1 MDVCHESNPGGAVSP
16 ENVMGR
22 DHLIDRLWATLKHQS
37 LVLVAERR
45 MGKTCII
52 KKMEAQPPNGIMIRV
67 RDVGGVSS
75 PIEFVERVAEDVE
88 KHLNGFQKTAT
99 KTKEFLASLSG
110 AQILGVKLP
119 TIAAP
124 HWKAL
129 LERILGD
136 LAQHGDR
143 QTILCWDEL
152 PWMLQKIA
160 RSEGETVVMDLLDT
174 LRSLRQ
180 THANLRMIYT
190 GSIGLHHVV
199 TALREEGYVNS
210 PVNDMR
216 TVEVPPLDDGHAE
229 ALAKALIQGE
239 GLTSG
244 TLDETAAIIARR
256 VDAIPFYIHHVV
268 ATMADRGQ
276 AATPEIAETIVA
288 EALANAQDWDLEHF
302 RSRLGAY
309 YGERAEVVRALLD
322 QLAET
327 EPLNLDELHE
337 RLKIN
342 LSRLGASA
350 QRMVEG
356 DREALR
362 TLLKLMQRDHYLC
375 QDRDGGYRFRF
386 GLIRRWWRLDQGL
399 A

>member
-1 MDVCHESNPGGAVSP
+1 MKANPGGAVSP

-22 DHLIDRLWATLKHQS
+22 DRLIERLWATLKHQS

-52 KKMEAQPPNGIMIRV
+52 KKMEAQPPDGTMIRV

-88 KHLNGFQKTAT
+88 KHLKLFKKTAT
-99 KTKEFLASLSG
+99 KTKELWASLG
-110 AQILGVKLP
+110 GTQILGVKLP
-119 TIAAP
+119 PAAAP

-136 LAQHGDR
+136 LAQDSDR
-143 QTILCWDEL
+143 QAILCWDEL

-160 RSEGETVVMDLLDT
+160 RLEGETVVMDLLDT
-174 LRSLRQ
+174 LRGLRQ
-180 THANLRMIYT
+180 THTNLRMIYT

-216 TVEVPPLDDGHAE
+216 TFEVPPLDDPHAE

-239 GLTSG
+239 ELTSS
-244 TLDETAAIIARR
+244 TLDETAAIIARH

-268 ATMADRGQ
+268 AAMADRGQ

-288 EALANAQDWDLEHF
+288 EALANAQEWDLEHF

-327 EPLNLDELHE
+327 EPLILDELRE
-337 RLKIN
+337 RLKSN

-362 TLLKLMQRDHYLC
+362 TLLKLMQRDHYLR
-375 QDRDGGYRFRF
+375 QDQDGGYRFRF

>member
-1 MDVCHESNPGGAVSP
+1 MKANPGGAVSP

-22 DHLIDRLWATLKHQS
+22 DRLIERLWATLKHQS

-52 KKMEAQPPNGIMIRV
+52 KKMEARPPDGTMIRV

-88 KHLNGFQKTAT
+88 KHLKLFQKTAT
-99 KTKEFLASLSG
+99 KAKEFWASLG
-110 AQILGVKLP
+110 GTQILGVKLP
-119 TIAAP
+119 TTAAP

-136 LAQHGDR
+136 LVQHSDR
-143 QTILCWDEL
+143 QVILCWDEL

-160 RSEGETVVMDLLDT
+160 RLEGETVVMDLLDT
-174 LRSLRQ
+174 LRGLRQ
-180 THANLRMIYT
+180 THTNLRMIYT

-199 TALREEGYVNS
+199 TVLREEGYVNS

-239 GLTSG
+239 GLTSS

-268 ATMADRGQ
+268 AAMADRGQ

-342 LSRLGASA
+342 LSRLGTNA

-362 TLLKLMQRDHYLC
+362 TLLKLMQRDHYLS
-375 QDRDGGYRFRF
+375 QDQDGGYRFRF

>member
-1 MDVCHESNPGGAVSP
+1 MKANPGGAVSP
-16 ENVMGR
+16 ENIMGR
-22 DHLIDRLWATLKHQS
+22 DRLIERLWATLKHQS
-37 LVLVAERR
+37 LVLVAEQR

-52 KKMEAQPPNGIMIRV
+52 KKMEAQPPDGTMIRV
-67 RDVGGVSS
+67 RDIGGVSS

-99 KTKEFLASLSG
+99 KTKEFLAFLG
-110 AQILGVKLP
+110 GTQILGVKLP
-119 TIAAP
+119 TTAAP

-129 LERILGD
+129 LERILGA
-136 LAQHGDR
+136 LAQHSDR
-143 QTILCWDEL
+143 QVILCWDEL

-160 RSEGETVVMDLLDT
+160 RLEGETVVMDLLDT
-174 LRSLRQ
+174 LRGLRQ

-216 TVEVPPLDDGHAE
+216 TFEVPPLDDGHAE

-268 ATMADRGQ
+268 AAMADRGQ

-327 EPLNLDELHE
+327 EPLVLDELHE

-342 LSRLGASA
+342 LSRLGTSA

-362 TLLKLMQRDHYLC
+362 TLLKLMQRDHYLR
-375 QDRDGGYRFRF
+375 QDQDGGYRFRF

>member
-1 MDVCHESNPGGAVSP
+1 MKANPGGAVSP

-22 DHLIDRLWATLKHQS
+22 DRLIERLWATLKHQS

-52 KKMEAQPPNGIMIRV
+52 KKMEAQPPNGITIQV

-88 KHLNGFQKTAT
+88 KHLKLFQKTAT
-99 KTKEFLASLSG
+99 KAKEFWASLG
-110 AQILGVKLP
+110 GTQILGVKLP
-119 TIAAP
+119 TTAAP

-143 QTILCWDEL
+143 QVILCWDEL

-174 LRSLRQ
+174 LRGLRQ

-239 GLTSG
+239 GLTSSAP
-244 TLDETAAIIARR
+244 DETAAIIAKR

-268 ATMADRGQ
+268 AAMADRGQ

-327 EPLNLDELHE
+327 EPLVLDELHE
-337 RLKIN
+337 RLKLN
-342 LSRLGASA
+342 LSRLGTNA

-362 TLLKLMQRDHYLC
+362 TLLKLMQRDHYLR
-375 QDRDGGYRFRF
+375 QDQDGGYRFRF

>member
-1 MDVCHESNPGGAVSP
+1 MKANPGGAVSP

-52 KKMEAQPPNGIMIRV
+52 KKMEAQPPDGTMIRV

-88 KHLNGFQKTAT
+88 KHLNLFQKTAT
-99 KTKEFLASLSG
+99 KTKEFLAFLG
-110 AQILGVKLP
+110 GTQIFGVKLP
-119 TIAAP
+119 TTAAP

-136 LAQHGDR
+136 LAQHSDR
-143 QTILCWDEL
+143 QVILCWDEL

-174 LRSLRQ
+174 LRGLRQ

-239 GLTSG
+239 GLTSSAP
-244 TLDETAAIIARR
+244 DETAAIIAKR

-268 ATMADRGQ
+268 AAMADRGQ

-342 LSRLGASA
+342 FSRLGTNA

-362 TLLKLMQRDHYLC
+362 TLLKLMQRDHYLR
-375 QDRDGGYRFRF
+375 QDQDGGYRFRF

>member
-1 MDVCHESNPGGAVSP
+1 
-16 ENVMGR
+16 
-22 DHLIDRLWATLKHQS
+22 
-37 LVLVAERR
+37 
-45 MGKTCII
+45 
-52 KKMEAQPPNGIMIRV
+52 
-67 RDVGGVSS
+67 
-75 PIEFVERVAEDVE
+75 
-88 KHLNGFQKTAT
+88 
-99 KTKEFLASLSG
+99 
-110 AQILGVKLP
+110 
-119 TIAAP
+119 
-124 HWKAL
+124 
-129 LERILGD
+129 
-136 LAQHGDR
+136 
-143 QTILCWDEL
+143 
-152 PWMLQKIA
+152 
-160 RSEGETVVMDLLDT
+160 
-174 LRSLRQ
+174 
-180 THANLRMIYT
+180 
-190 GSIGLHHVV
+190 
-199 TALREEGYVNS
+199 
-210 PVNDMR
+210 
-216 TVEVPPLDDGHAE
+216 

-244 TLDETAAIIARR
+244 TLDKTAAIIARR

-268 ATMADRGQ
+268 AAMADRGQ

-302 RSRLGAY
+302 RSRLSSY

-350 QRMVEG
+350 QRMIEG

-386 GLIRRWWRLDQGL
+386 GLIRRWWRLDQGF

>member
-1 MDVCHESNPGGAVSP
+1 MKANPGGAVSP

-22 DHLIDRLWATLKHQS
+22 DRLIERLWATLKHQS

-52 KKMEAQPPNGIMIRV
+52 KKMEARPPDGTMIRV

-88 KHLNGFQKTAT
+88 KHLKLFQKTAT
-99 KTKEFLASLSG
+99 KAKEFWASLG
-110 AQILGVKLP
+110 GTQILGVKLP
-119 TIAAP
+119 TTAAP

-136 LAQHGDR
+136 LVQHSDR
-143 QTILCWDEL
+143 QVILCWDEL

-160 RSEGETVVMDLLDT
+160 RLEGETVVMDLLDT
-174 LRSLRQ
+174 LRGLRQ

-244 TLDETAAIIARR
+244 TLDETAAIIAKR

-268 ATMADRGQ
+268 AAMADRGQ

-342 LSRLGASA
+342 LSRLGTNA

-362 TLLKLMQRDHYLC
+362 TLLKLMQRDHYLS
-375 QDRDGGYRFRF
+375 QDQDGGYRFRF

>member
-1 MDVCHESNPGGAVSP
+1 
-16 ENVMGR
+16 
-22 DHLIDRLWATLKHQS
+22 
-37 LVLVAERR
+37 
-45 MGKTCII
+45 
-52 KKMEAQPPNGIMIRV
+52 
-67 RDVGGVSS
+67 
-75 PIEFVERVAEDVE
+75 
-88 KHLNGFQKTAT
+88 
-99 KTKEFLASLSG
+99 
-110 AQILGVKLP
+110 
-119 TIAAP
+119 
-124 HWKAL
+124 
-129 LERILGD
+129 
-136 LAQHGDR
+136 
-143 QTILCWDEL
+143 
-152 PWMLQKIA
+152 MLQKIA

-174 LRSLRQ
+174 LRGLRQ

-239 GLTSG
+239 GLTSSAP
-244 TLDETAAIIARR
+244 DETAAIIARR

-268 ATMADRGQ
+268 AAMADRGQ

-327 EPLNLDELHE
+327 EPLILDELHE

-342 LSRLGASA
+342 LSRLGTNA

-362 TLLKLMQRDHYLC
+362 TLLKLMQRDHYLR
-375 QDRDGGYRFRF
+375 QDQDGGYRFRF

>member
-1 MDVCHESNPGGAVSP
+1 MKANPGGAVSP

-22 DHLIDRLWATLKHQS
+22 DRLIERLWATLKHQS

-52 KKMEAQPPNGIMIRV
+52 KKMEAQPPNGTMIRV
-67 RDVGGVSS
+67 RDIGGVSS

-88 KHLNGFQKTAT
+88 KHLNGLQKTAT

-136 LAQHGDR
+136 LAQHSDR
-143 QTILCWDEL
+143 QVILCWDEL

-174 LRSLRQ
+174 LRGLRQ

-244 TLDETAAIIARR
+244 TLDETAAIIAKR

-268 ATMADRGQ
+268 AAMADRGQ
-276 AATPEIAETIVA
+276 AATPEIAEMIVA

-327 EPLNLDELHE
+327 EPLILDELHE

-342 LSRLGASA
+342 LSRLGTDA

-362 TLLKLMQRDHYLC
+362 TLLKLMQRDHYLR
-375 QDRDGGYRFRF
+375 QDQDGGYRFRF

>member
-1 MDVCHESNPGGAVSP
+1 M
-16 ENVMGR
+16 
-22 DHLIDRLWATLKHQS
+22 
-37 LVLVAERR
+37 
-45 MGKTCII
+45 
-52 KKMEAQPPNGIMIRV
+52 
-67 RDVGGVSS
+67 
-75 PIEFVERVAEDVE
+75 
-88 KHLNGFQKTAT
+88 
-99 KTKEFLASLSG
+99 
-110 AQILGVKLP
+110 P

-136 LAQHGDR
+136 LAQHSDR
-143 QTILCWDEL
+143 QVILCWDEL
-152 PWMLQKIA
+152 PWMLQKMTA
-160 RSEGETVVMDLLDT
+160 RPEGETVVMDLLDT
-174 LRSLRQ
+174 LRGLRQ

-239 GLTSG
+239 GLTSSAP
-244 TLDETAAIIARR
+244 DETAAIIAKR

-268 ATMADRGQ
+268 AAMADRGQ

-302 RSRLGAY
+302 WSRLGAY

-327 EPLNLDELHE
+327 EPLILDELHE

-362 TLLKLMQRDHYLC
+362 TLLKLMQRDHYLR
-375 QDRDGGYRFRF
+375 QDLDGGYRFRF

>member
-1 MDVCHESNPGGAVSP
+1 MKANPGGAVSP

-22 DHLIDRLWATLKHQS
+22 DRLIERLWATLKHQS

-52 KKMEAQPPNGIMIRV
+52 KKMEAQPPNGTMIRV
-67 RDVGGVSS
+67 RDIGGVSS

-88 KHLNGFQKTAT
+88 KHLNGLQKTAT
-99 KTKEFLASLSG
+99 KTKEFLAFLG
-110 AQILGVKLP
+110 GTQILGVKLP

-143 QTILCWDEL
+143 PVILCWDEL

-174 LRSLRQ
+174 LRGLRQ

-268 ATMADRGQ
+268 AAMADRGQ

-302 RSRLGAY
+302 RSRLSAY

-327 EPLNLDELHE
+327 EPLVLDELHE

-342 LSRLGASA
+342 LSRLGPDA

-362 TLLKLMQRDHYLC
+362 TLLKLMQRDHYLR
-375 QDRDGGYRFRF
+375 QDQDGGYRFRF

>member
-1 MDVCHESNPGGAVSP
+1 MKANPGGAVSP

-22 DHLIDRLWATLKHQS
+22 DRLIDRLWATLKHQS

-52 KKMEAQPPNGIMIRV
+52 KKMEAQPPDGTMIRV

-99 KTKEFLASLSG
+99 KAKESWASLG
-110 AQILGVKLP
+110 GTQILGVKLP

-129 LERILGD
+129 LEHILGD

-143 QTILCWDEL
+143 PVILCWDEL

-174 LRSLRQ
+174 LRGLRQ

-199 TALREEGYVNS
+199 TALRE
-210 PVNDMR
+210 
-216 TVEVPPLDDGHAE
+216 
-229 ALAKALIQGE
+229 
-239 GLTSG
+239 
-244 TLDETAAIIARR
+244 
-256 VDAIPFYIHHVV
+256 
-268 ATMADRGQ
+268 
-276 AATPEIAETIVA
+276 
-288 EALANAQDWDLEHF
+288 
-302 RSRLGAY
+302 
-309 YGERAEVVRALLD
+309 
-322 QLAET
+322 
-327 EPLNLDELHE
+327 
-337 RLKIN
+337 
-342 LSRLGASA
+342 
-350 QRMVEG
+350 
-356 DREALR
+356 
-362 TLLKLMQRDHYLC
+362 
-375 QDRDGGYRFRF
+375 
-386 GLIRRWWRLDQGL
+386 
-399 A
+399 

>member
-1 MDVCHESNPGGAVSP
+1 MKANPGGAVSP

-22 DHLIDRLWATLKHQS
+22 DRLIERLWATLKHQS

-52 KKMEAQPPNGIMIRV
+52 KKMEARPPDGTMIRV

-88 KHLNGFQKTAT
+88 KHLKLFQKTAT
-99 KTKEFLASLSG
+99 KAKEFWASLG
-110 AQILGVKLP
+110 GTQILGVKLP
-119 TIAAP
+119 TTAAP

-129 LERILGD
+129 LEQILGD
-136 LAQHGDR
+136 LAQHSDR
-143 QTILCWDEL
+143 QVILCWDEL

-160 RSEGETVVMDLLDT
+160 RLEGETVVMDLLDT
-174 LRSLRQ
+174 LRGLRQ

-244 TLDETAAIIARR
+244 TLDETAAIIAKR

-268 ATMADRGQ
+268 AAMADRGQ

-342 LSRLGASA
+342 LSRLGTNA

-362 TLLKLMQRDHYLC
+362 TLLKLMQRDHYLS
-375 QDRDGGYRFRF
+375 QDQDGGYRFRF

>member
-1 MDVCHESNPGGAVSP
+1 MKANPGGAVSP

-52 KKMEAQPPNGIMIRV
+52 KKMEAQPPDGTMIRV

-88 KHLNGFQKTAT
+88 KHLNLFQKTAT
-99 KTKEFLASLSG
+99 KTKEFLAFLG
-110 AQILGVKLP
+110 GTQIFGVKLP
-119 TIAAP
+119 TTAAP

-136 LAQHGDR
+136 LAQHSDR
-143 QTILCWDEL
+143 QVILCWDEL

-174 LRSLRQ
+174 LRGLRQ

-239 GLTSG
+239 GLTSSAP
-244 TLDETAAIIARR
+244 DETAAIIARR

-268 ATMADRGQ
+268 AAMADRGQ

-302 RSRLGAY
+302 RSRLSTY

-327 EPLNLDELHE
+327 EPLILDELHE
-337 RLKIN
+337 RL
-342 LSRLGASA
+342 
-350 QRMVEG
+350 
-356 DREALR
+356 
-362 TLLKLMQRDHYLC
+362 
-375 QDRDGGYRFRF
+375 
-386 GLIRRWWRLDQGL
+386 
-399 A
+399 

>member
-1 MDVCHESNPGGAVSP
+1 MKANPGGAVSP

-22 DHLIDRLWATLKHQS
+22 DRLIERLWATLKHQS

-52 KKMEAQPPNGIMIRV
+52 KKMEAQPPNGTMIRV

-88 KHLNGFQKTAT
+88 KHLNLFQKTAT
-99 KTKEFLASLSG
+99 KTKEFLAFLG
-110 AQILGVKLP
+110 GTQIFGVKLP
-119 TIAAP
+119 TTAAP

-129 LERILGD
+129 LEQILGD
-136 LAQHGDR
+136 LAQHSDR
-143 QTILCWDEL
+143 QVILCWDEL

-160 RSEGETVVMDLLDT
+160 RLEGETVVMDLLDT
-174 LRSLRQ
+174 LRGLRQ
-180 THANLRMIYT
+180 THTNLRMIYT

-199 TALREEGYVNS
+199 TVLREEGYVNS

-239 GLTSG
+239 GLTSS

-268 ATMADRGQ
+268 AAMADRGQ

-288 EALANAQDWDLEHF
+288 EALANAQEWDLEHF

-327 EPLNLDELHE
+327 EPLILDELHE

-342 LSRLGASA
+342 FSRLGASA

-362 TLLKLMQRDHYLC
+362 TLLKLMQRDHYLR
-375 QDRDGGYRFRF
+375 QDQDGGYRFRF

>member
-1 MDVCHESNPGGAVSP
+1 MKANPGGAVSP

-22 DHLIDRLWATLKHQS
+22 DRLIERLWATLKHQS

-52 KKMEAQPPNGIMIRV
+52 KKMEAQPPDGTMIRV

-136 LAQHGDR
+136 LAQHSDR
-143 QTILCWDEL
+143 QVILCWDEL

-174 LRSLRQ
+174 LRGLRQ

-239 GLTSG
+239 GLTSSAS
-244 TLDETAAIIARR
+244 DETAAIIARR

-268 ATMADRGQ
+268 AAMADRGQ

-302 RSRLGAY
+302 RSRLSSY

-350 QRMVEG
+350 QRMIEG

-386 GLIRRWWRLDQGL
+386 GLIRRWWRLDQGF

>member
-1 MDVCHESNPGGAVSP
+1 MKANPGGAVSP

-52 KKMEAQPPNGIMIRV
+52 KKMEAQPPNGITIQV

-88 KHLNGFQKTAT
+88 KHLKLFQKTAT
-99 KTKEFLASLSG
+99 KAKEFWASLG
-110 AQILGVKLP
+110 GTQILGVKLP
-119 TIAAP
+119 TTAAP

-160 RSEGETVVMDLLDT
+160 RLEGETVVMDLLDT
-174 LRSLRQ
+174 LRGLRQ
-180 THANLRMIYT
+180 THTNLRMIYT

-244 TLDETAAIIARR
+244 TLDETAAIIAKR

-268 ATMADRGQ
+268 AAMADRGQ

-327 EPLNLDELHE
+327 EPLILDELHE

-342 LSRLGASA
+342 LSRLGTNA

-362 TLLKLMQRDHYLC
+362 TLLKLMQRDHYLH
-375 QDRDGGYRFRF
+375 QDQDGGYRFRF
-386 GLIRRWWRLDQGL
+386 SLIRRWWRLDQGL

>member
-1 MDVCHESNPGGAVSP
+1 MKANPGGAVSP

-22 DHLIDRLWATLKHQS
+22 DRLIERLWATLKHQS
-37 LVLVAERR
+37 LVVEAERR

-52 KKMEAQPPNGIMIRV
+52 KKMEAQPPDGIIIQV

-88 KHLNGFQKTAT
+88 KHLKLFQKTVT
-99 KTKEFLASLSG
+99 KTKEFLAFLGG
-110 AQILGVKLP
+110 AQIPGVKLP

-136 LAQHGDR
+136 LAQHSDR
-143 QTILCWDEL
+143 QVILCWDEL
-152 PWMLQKIA
+152 PWMLQKMTA
-160 RSEGETVVMDLLDT
+160 RPEGETVVMDLLDT
-174 LRSLRQ
+174 LRGLRQ

-239 GLTSG
+239 GLTSSAP
-244 TLDETAAIIARR
+244 DETAAIIARR

-268 ATMADRGQ
+268 AAMADRGQ
-276 AATPEIAETIVA
+276 AATPEIAETVVA

-327 EPLNLDELHE
+327 EPLILDELHE

-342 LSRLGASA
+342 LSRLGTNA

-362 TLLKLMQRDHYLC
+362 TLLKLMQRDHYLR
-375 QDRDGGYRFRF
+375 QDQDGGYRFRF

>member
-1 MDVCHESNPGGAVSP
+1 MKANPGGAVSP

-22 DHLIDRLWATLKHQS
+22 DRLIERLWATLKHQS

-52 KKMEAQPPNGIMIRV
+52 KKMEAQPPDGITIQV

-88 KHLNGFQKTAT
+88 KHLKLFQKTAT
-99 KTKEFLASLSG
+99 KAKEFWASLG
-110 AQILGVKLP
+110 GTQILGVKLP
-119 TIAAP
+119 TTAAP

-136 LAQHGDR
+136 LAQYSDR
-143 QTILCWDEL
+143 QVILCWDEL

-160 RSEGETVVMDLLDT
+160 RPEGETVVMDLLDT
-174 LRSLRQ
+174 LRGLRQ

-216 TVEVPPLDDGHAE
+216 IVEVPPLDDGHAE

-239 GLTSG
+239 GLTSSAP
-244 TLDETAAIIARR
+244 DETAAIIAKR

-268 ATMADRGQ
+268 AAMADRGQ

-327 EPLNLDELHE
+327 EPLVLDELHE

-342 LSRLGASA
+342 FSRLGASA

-362 TLLKLMQRDHYLC
+362 TLLKLMQRDHYLR
-375 QDRDGGYRFRF
+375 QDQDGGYRFRF
-386 GLIRRWWRLDQGL
+386 SLIRRWWRLDQGL

>member
-1 MDVCHESNPGGAVSP
+1 MKANPGGAVSP

-22 DHLIDRLWATLKHQS
+22 DRLIERLWATLKHQS

-52 KKMEAQPPNGIMIRV
+52 KKMEAQPPDGTMIRV

-88 KHLNGFQKTAT
+88 KHLNLFQKTAT
-99 KTKEFLASLSG
+99 KTKEFLAFLG
-110 AQILGVKLP
+110 GTQIFGVKLP
-119 TIAAP
+119 TTAAP

-136 LAQHGDR
+136 LAQHSDR
-143 QTILCWDEL
+143 QVILCWDEL

-174 LRSLRQ
+174 LRGLRQ

-244 TLDETAAIIARR
+244 TLDETAAIIAKR

-268 ATMADRGQ
+268 AAMADRGQ

-288 EALANAQDWDLEHF
+288 EALANAQEWDLEHF

-327 EPLNLDELHE
+327 EPLVLDELHE
-337 RLKIN
+337 RLKLN
-342 LSRLGASA
+342 LSRLGTNA

-362 TLLKLMQRDHYLC
+362 TLLKLMQRDHYLH
-375 QDRDGGYRFRF
+375 QDQDGGYRFRF

>member
-1 MDVCHESNPGGAVSP
+1 MKANPGGAVSP
-16 ENVMGR
+16 ENIMGR
-22 DHLIDRLWATLKHQS
+22 DRLIERLWATLKHQS
-37 LVLVAERR
+37 LVLVAEQR

-52 KKMEAQPPNGIMIRV
+52 KKMEAQPPDGTMIRV
-67 RDVGGVSS
+67 RDIGGVSS

-136 LAQHGDR
+136 LAQHSDR
-143 QTILCWDEL
+143 QVILCWDEL

-268 ATMADRGQ
+268 AAMADRGQ

-327 EPLNLDELHE
+327 EPLVLDELHE

-342 LSRLGASA
+342 LSRLGTSA

-362 TLLKLMQRDHYLC
+362 TLLKLMQRDHYLR
-375 QDRDGGYRFRF
+375 QDQDGGYRFRF

>member
-1 MDVCHESNPGGAVSP
+1 MKANPGGAVSP

-22 DHLIDRLWATLKHQS
+22 DRLIERLWATLKHQS

-52 KKMEAQPPNGIMIRV
+52 KKMEAQPPDGIMIQV

-88 KHLNGFQKTAT
+88 KHLKLFQKTAT

-136 LAQHGDR
+136 LAQHSDR
-143 QTILCWDEL
+143 PVILCWDEL
-152 PWMLQKIA
+152 PWMLQKMTA
-160 RSEGETVVMDLLDT
+160 RPEGETVVMDLLDT
-174 LRSLRQ
+174 LRGLRQ
-180 THANLRMIYT
+180 THTNLRMIYT

-239 GLTSG
+239 GLTSSAP
-244 TLDETAAIIARR
+244 DETAAIIAKR

-268 ATMADRGQ
+268 AAMADRGH

-327 EPLNLDELHE
+327 EPLILDELHE

-362 TLLKLMQRDHYLC
+362 TLLKLMQRDHDLR
-375 QDRDGGYRFRF
+375 QDQDGGYRFRF

>member
-1 MDVCHESNPGGAVSP
+1 MKANPGGAVSP

-22 DHLIDRLWATLKHQS
+22 DRLIERLWVTLKHQS

-52 KKMEAQPPNGIMIRV
+52 KKMEARPPDGTMIRV

-88 KHLNGFQKTAT
+88 KHLNLFQKTAT
-99 KTKEFLASLSG
+99 KTKELWAALG
-110 AQILGVKLP
+110 GTQILGVKLP
-119 TIAAP
+119 TTAAP

-136 LAQHGDR
+136 LAQHSDR
-143 QTILCWDEL
+143 PVILCWDEL

-174 LRSLRQ
+174 LRGLRQ
-180 THANLRMIYT
+180 THTNLRMIYT

-239 GLTSG
+239 GLTSSA
-244 TLDETAAIIARR
+244 LDETAAIIARR
-256 VDAIPFYIHHVV
+256 VDAIPFYIHHMV
-268 ATMADRGQ
+268 AAMADRGQ

-302 RSRLGAY
+302 RSRLVTY

-327 EPLNLDELHE
+327 EPLTLDELHE

-342 LSRLGASA
+342 LSRLGTNA

-362 TLLKLMQRDHYLC
+362 TLLKLMQRDHYLH

-386 GLIRRWWRLDQGL
+386 SLIRRWWRLDQGL